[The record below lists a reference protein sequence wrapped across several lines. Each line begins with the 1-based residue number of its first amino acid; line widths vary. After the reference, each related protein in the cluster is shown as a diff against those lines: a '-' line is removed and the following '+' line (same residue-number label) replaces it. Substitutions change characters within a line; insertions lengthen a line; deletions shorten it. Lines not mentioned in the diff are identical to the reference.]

1 MKTQFQH
8 PNSENNQAV
17 SKKTTSGGCA
27 HPLNRLPEAS
37 RKKPLLFWR
46 QAVSAGGTEG
56 VHESRGSRFYPPVLK
71 CSWDLEP
78 QVAPD
83 KQDTTVLANN
93 ILWVGEQ
100 VNLWRTLTVKVEIA
114 FLIAVHLTLA
124 LKTDDNNRIIITI
137 TWSTSP
143 ESHWSVHIHFKMIK
157 MWRERIW
164 WTTHSRFWN

>member
-1 MKTQFQH
+1 MCTSTKSSSRERAFVILKT
-8 PNSENNQAV
+8 S
-17 SKKTTSGGCA
+17 
-27 HPLNRLPEAS
+27 RLCRRYRGASTNPED
-37 RKKPLLFWR
+37 
-46 QAVSAGGTEG
+46 
-56 VHESRGSRFYPPVLK
+56 RGLIHLCWSVLEQ
-71 CSWDLEP
+71 DLEP

-100 VNLWRTLTVKVEIA
+100 VNLWRTLTVKVEIG
-114 FLIAVHLTLA
+114 FLIAVHLTQDWRWQASLIESSSC
-124 LKTDDNNRIIITI
+124 IIITI

>member
-1 MKTQFQH
+1 MCTSTKSSSRERAFVILKT
-8 PNSENNQAV
+8 S
-17 SKKTTSGGCA
+17 
-27 HPLNRLPEAS
+27 RLCRRYRGASTNPED
-37 RKKPLLFWR
+37 
-46 QAVSAGGTEG
+46 
-56 VHESRGSRFYPPVLK
+56 RGLIHLCWSVLEQ
-71 CSWDLEP
+71 DLEP

-100 VNLWRTLTVKVEIA
+100 VNLWRSKGRNRVPNCGPFNSGTQDWRWQA
-114 FLIAVHLTLA
+114 SLIESSSC
-124 LKTDDNNRIIITI
+124 IIITI